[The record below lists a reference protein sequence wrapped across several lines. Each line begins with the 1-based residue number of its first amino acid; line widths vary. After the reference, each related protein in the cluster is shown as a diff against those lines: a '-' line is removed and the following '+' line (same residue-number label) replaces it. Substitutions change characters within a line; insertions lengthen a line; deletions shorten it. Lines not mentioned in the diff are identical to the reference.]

1 MPDVPPTV
9 RPAAAADLP
18 EIALVDGRAFGV
30 RYTQE
35 EIDTLVRPLFDPD
48 RFLLACDPD
57 DGRILGVTGDYPFE
71 LTLPGGTSL
80 PAAGVT
86 WVSVATTHRRRGIL
100 RMLMHEQH
108 RRLVERGYG
117 VALLTASEA
126 AIYGRFGYG
135 PATVEHA
142 VRIDRRRTGF
152 RAGVPDPDGVRQVEV
167 DEARRLAPDVHRR
180 WCARTPGAL
189 SRSPAWW
196 DNLLS
201 DPEYRRRGASPL
213 FHLLHADGYAAYRV
227 AHGEVTTCLVV
238 DLFAA
243 TDEAHLA
250 LWRVL
255 LGLDLV
261 DTVTSRACS
270 PDDPLPFLL
279 TDPRQ
284 VRTTDLRDGMWARVL
299 DVPAALAG
307 RRYAVEVD
315 LVLEVHDAFLGLGG
329 RFRLRGGPDGATCE
343 ATRAVPDVEADVAA
357 LGSLLLGGYRG
368 HTLARAG
375 LLRGPAPAPLRALDA
390 AFAADASPRFGTDF

>member
-1 MPDVPPTV
+1 MPPIV
-9 RPAAAADLP
+9 RPATAADLP

-30 RYTQE
+30 RYTE
-35 EIDTLVRPLFDPD
+35 DEIETLVRPLFDPD
-48 RFLLACDPD
+48 RFLVACDPD
-57 DGRILGVTGDYPFE
+57 HGGILGVTGDYPFE
-71 LTLPGGTSL
+71 LTMPGGTRL
-80 PAAGVT
+80 PAPGVT

-108 RRLVERGYG
+108 RRLVERGYA

-135 PATVEHA
+135 TATVEHA
-142 VRIDRRRTGF
+142 VRIDRRLTGF
-152 RAGVPDPDGVRQVEV
+152 RAGVPDPGGVRQVEV

-196 DNLLS
+196 ANLLS
-201 DPEYRRRGASPL
+201 DPEHRRHGASPL
-213 FHLLHADGYAAYRV
+213 FHLLHADGYASYRV
-227 AHGEVTTCLVV
+227 AHGEPTTCRVV

-243 TDEAHLA
+243 TAEAHVA

-261 DTVTSRACS
+261 TIVTSRACP

-284 VRTTDLRDGMWARVL
+284 VWTTELRDGMWARVL
-299 DVPAALAG
+299 DVPAALAA
-307 RRYAVEVD
+307 RRYTVEVD

-343 ATRAVPDVEADVAA
+343 ATRAASDVEADVAA
-357 LGSLLLGGYRG
+357 LGSLLLGGHRG
-368 HTLARAG
+368 ITLARAG
-375 LLRGPAPAPLRALDA
+375 LLRGAAPAALRVLDA
-390 AFAADASPRFGTDF
+390 AFTADRSPRFGTDF